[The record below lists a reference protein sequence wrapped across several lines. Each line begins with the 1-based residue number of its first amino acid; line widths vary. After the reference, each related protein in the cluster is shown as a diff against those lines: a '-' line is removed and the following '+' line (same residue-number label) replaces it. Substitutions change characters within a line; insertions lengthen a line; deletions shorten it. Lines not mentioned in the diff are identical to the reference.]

1 MIMLS
6 LSYCLAVLTC
16 PNRNPGGKRNCIAVS
31 IIYQYGNI
39 MVLVIKFERS
49 VLPPQ
54 LYSQNFLIEDV
65 FHKSKS
71 VITESW

>member
-6 LSYCLAVLTC
+6 LSYFLAVLTC

-39 MVLVIKFERS
+39 MVLVIKFEGS
-49 VLPPQ
+49 VLSPQ
-54 LYSQNFLIEDV
+54 LCSQNFLIEDV

-71 VITESW
+71 VITKS